1 MSTAVVTGASAGLG
15 MSFAR
20 QLRDY
25 FPGVDRLWLIARRR
39 DRLEKL
45 AGELEGLETEIL
57 SLDLCDKEDLKK
69 LGEKLAAERPE
80 EIGRA
85 SCRERV

>member
-45 AGELEGLETEIL
+45 AGELE
-57 SLDLCDKEDLKK
+57 KK
-69 LGEKLAAERPE
+69 MRQAAAELNFE
-80 EIGRA
+80 EAARLRDRMI
-85 SCRERV
+85 EVKKMLLDFE